1 MDSAKTMILLD
12 QFLFRL
18 HRFGLLSFVSFSA
31 LTRAVVSA
39 AEPSL
44 ASALEPANSQDPK
57 ARAPFAADA
66 TTKLD
71 GPKLSE
77 TPTWS
82 ETIRAVMLTAI
93 PDQYEDLRHWGKTRE
108 IFNGLRVQQRGFDI
122 RVSERKRT
130 VNDGAW
136 HKYKIEL
143 IDPAKTLKLVI
154 DRIEPQAI
162 GRFQFDIRLAAKLRC
177 RADFEH
183 WVLGVKGLNA
193 STVSEADIEMIAHC
207 EVMIR
212 AAPNPDSLLPDTVIE
227 PQVKRVELCL
237 KDLDVQRIGAIRGD
251 LAKGIGDAS
260 RHEIENLLQAQEPR
274 VKKKANEAIEKNRG
288 NLKLP
293 TSRIW

>member
-1 MDSAKTMILLD
+1 MDSAKTMISYD
-12 QFLFRL
+12 QFLAQLR
-18 HRFGLLSFVSFSA
+18 RFGFL
-31 LTRAVVSA
+31 AVVSSSILISSAPA
-39 AEPSL
+39 AEPQL
-44 ASALEPANSQDPK
+44 ASALDPANSQDVK
-57 ARAPFAADA
+57 TIAPAAADA
-66 TTKLD
+66 TLKLD

-82 ETIRAVMLTAI
+82 ETIRAVVLTAI

-108 IFNGLRVQQRGFDI
+108 IFNGLRVKQRGFDI

-136 HKYKIEL
+136 HKYKIEP
-143 IDPAKTLKLVI
+143 IDPAKTLKVVI
-154 DRIEPQAI
+154 DRIEAQAI

-183 WVLGVKGLNA
+183 WLLGVKGFNV
-193 STVSEADIEMIAHC
+193 STVSEADVEMIAHC
-207 EVMIR
+207 EVIIR
-212 AAPNPDSLLPDTVIE
+212 AMPNPESLVPDTVIE
-227 PQVKRVELCL
+227 PQVHRVELFL
-237 KDLDVQRIGAIRGD
+237 TNLDTQRIGAIRGD

-288 NLKLP
+288 RLKLP

>member
-1 MDSAKTMILLD
+1 MNSLD
-12 QFLFRL
+12 QFLTRFR
-18 HRFGLLSFVSFSA
+18 RFGLLTAVSCSA
-31 LTRAVVSA
+31 FTRAAVSA
-39 AEPSL
+39 ADPPQ
-44 ASALEPANSQDPK
+44 ASAIEPANSHDLQSRIPV
-57 ARAPFAADA
+57 AAGV

-143 IDPAKTLKLVI
+143 IDPARTLKMVI
-154 DRIEPQAI
+154 DRIEPRDF

-212 AAPNPDSLLPDTVIE
+212 AAPNPDCLLPDTVIE
-227 PQVKRVELCL
+227 PHVTRVELFL
-237 KDLDVQRIGAIRGD
+237 KNLDVQRIGAIRGD

-288 NLKLP
+288 RLKLP